1 VIRLNVLS
9 GLIAGGL
16 AFAPAV
22 RAQTTQ
28 PPSTVVPGA
37 AAALSGAEAVQTAF
51 TAVAESV
58 SPSVVA
64 IRIESRRKVSNPFE
78 GFPFGDWFDAPGR
91 DQYQVQRGTGSGV
104 VIRSDGYILTNKHVV
119 EGASRL
125 EVVFKDGQH
134 RVGKTVG
141 IDDATDLA
149 VVKVDAKGLTAARFA
164 DSSRARPGEWVVA
177 IGSPFGLDYTVTVGV
192 VSAVGR
198 GDMRQNEIEDYLQT
212 DASINPGN
220 SGGPL
225 VNLKGEVVG
234 INTMIVG
241 GGTGI
246 GFAIPSN
253 LAHVVSDQLIE
264 HGSVRRPYLGVGFQP
279 LSVEL
284 AKHFGVEGKGGALV
298 SSVVPGG
305 PAEKAG
311 VKAGDVIVSLDGKPI
326 KEHRDLLRLL
336 LERPVGATV
345 QLSIVRERK
354 PLTIN
359 VVTEEKESRSK
370 PNVRKPAR
378 VSTAP
383 EGRDLGLSLEALT
396 PERAGRL
403 GYRGKSGVVVVSV
416 ERGSVAD
423 RAALAPGDLIVEAD
437 RKPVQTP
444 ADVDAALADGNAL
457 LRIFRRDSALY
468 VVLARD

>member
-1 VIRLNVLS
+1 
-9 GLIAGGL
+9 
-16 AFAPAV
+16 
-22 RAQTTQ
+22 
-28 PPSTVVPGA
+28 
-37 AAALSGAEAVQTAF
+37 
-51 TAVAESV
+51 
-58 SPSVVA
+58 
-64 IRIESRRKVSNPFE
+64 
-78 GFPFGDWFDAPGR
+78 
-91 DQYQVQRGTGSGV
+91 
-104 VIRSDGYILTNKHVV
+104 
-119 EGASRL
+119 
-125 EVVFKDGQH
+125 
-134 RVGKTVG
+134 
-141 IDDATDLA
+141 
-149 VVKVDAKGLTAARFA
+149 
-164 DSSRARPGEWVVA
+164 
-177 IGSPFGLDYTVTVGV
+177 
-192 VSAVGR
+192 
-198 GDMRQNEIEDYLQT
+198 
-212 DASINPGN
+212 
-220 SGGPL
+220 
-225 VNLKGEVVG
+225 
-234 INTMIVG
+234 
-241 GGTGI
+241 
-246 GFAIPSN
+246 
-253 LAHVVSDQLIE
+253 
-264 HGSVRRPYLGVGFQP
+264 
-279 LSVEL
+279 
-284 AKHFGVEGKGGALV
+284 
-298 SSVVPGG
+298 
-305 PAEKAG
+305 
-311 VKAGDVIVSLDGKPI
+311 VIVSLDGKPI